1 MIGDQAWKLFVLVDL
16 PSFVRISNASITYPL
31 LHLTS
36 DMCSD
41 HDVSDTVSHRD
52 TLPPPSVLRHVVDV
66 HCHPTDSEIPVK
78 IMDNLP
84 IALCAMSTLQADQG
98 LVRDLATAFP
108 AKVVPCFG

>member
-1 MIGDQAWKLFVLVDL
+1 
-16 PSFVRISNASITYPL
+16 
-31 LHLTS
+31 
-36 DMCSD
+36 MCSD

-98 LVRDLATAFP
+98 LVRDLAAAFP